1 MHTKCQ
7 GVSRSNTILAWIIE
21 WFTLG
26 KDSFHTN
33 AYTNQKSNNIKVQTV
48 KNDNCR
54 TSTMTSWGLQLT
66 PIHVIWRNWHAQIAS
81 WHGFKGCFNHG
92 FPATFFEYTGSLLRG
107 IGVNNETHHL
117 SIVISRSKECTLDLL
132 YLVLLL
138 LTAASAQ
145 GRTVGWLLCLPS
157 VLIYWPV
164 SRSHQDEYGLSRRF
178 VPRNE
183 KAQKSRSDVHSCT
196 EDDSAAGPTADFLM
210 MFFAH
215 PNRIG
220 NPKSWSCASKM
231 SPIRLR
237 FWAR

>member
-92 FPATFFEYTGSLLRG
+92 FPATFLSTQVLYSEGLEYTTKHITYPSSSRDQRNVHLIYCILFCCCWLLRRPKG
-107 IGVNNETHHL
+107 EPLAGSSVCLVCSSTDLCQDHIKMNMAFLGVLCPETRRL
-117 SIVISRSKECTLDLL
+117 KSRGVMS
-132 YLVLLL
+132 
-138 LTAASAQ
+138 TAA
-145 GRTVGWLLCLPS
+145 
-157 VLIYWPV
+157 
-164 SRSHQDEYGLSRRF
+164 
-178 VPRNE
+178 
-183 KAQKSRSDVHSCT
+183 
-196 EDDSAAGPTADFLM
+196 
-210 MFFAH
+210 
-215 PNRIG
+215 
-220 NPKSWSCASKM
+220 PKMTPQLALQQ
-231 SPIRLR
+231 I
-237 FWAR
+237 F